1 MPLAAFSLAST
12 LARVHD
18 PRNSFFSAPLPSP
31 GSCATVGFSHSAA
44 RNSHA
49 FSGRQNAQKNS
60 PLHPPLGPGI
70 TKATVGVASGGG
82 DAVGGSRGGHLGVL
96 EPSWSTNTSLA
107 LGWAPSAFECLK
119 IT

>member
-12 LARVHD
+12 LARVHY

-49 FSGRQNAQKNS
+49 FSGRQNAQKIALCTHHWVQVS
-60 PLHPPLGPGI
+60 PKPLWVLLP
-70 TKATVGVASGGG
+70 GG
-82 DAVGGSRGGHLGVL
+82 DAVGGSRSGHLGVL

-107 LGWAPSAFECLK
+107 LGWALSAFECLK
-119 IT
+119 LT